1 LLAGA
6 HLKGV
11 GKGGLIDFLTQ
22 GKNGQ
27 DAYGTGVS
35 EYIFKFGNYST
46 PFIPKEYNIFDPSE
60 INNTFL
66 DLTINTDKLKGF
78 SSDNNSLDQTGNVIG
93 VAMVCDGINFY
104 KEGVGV
110 IGFCLTVS
118 NCNARTCFVV
128 DFDTAGF
135 WFDVFVEGY
144 SDFCG

>member
-1 LLAGA
+1 MVHGKTGGILDWSFVAG
-6 HLKGV
+6 
-11 GKGGLIDFLTQ
+11 GKI
-22 GKNGQ
+22 KC
-27 DAYGTGVS
+27 AIAKMAVV
-35 EYIFKFGNYST
+35 FGNNL
-46 PFIPKEYNIFDPSE
+46 PGD
-60 INNTFL
+60 
-66 DLTINTDKLKGF
+66 
-78 SSDNNSLDQTGNVIG
+78 G